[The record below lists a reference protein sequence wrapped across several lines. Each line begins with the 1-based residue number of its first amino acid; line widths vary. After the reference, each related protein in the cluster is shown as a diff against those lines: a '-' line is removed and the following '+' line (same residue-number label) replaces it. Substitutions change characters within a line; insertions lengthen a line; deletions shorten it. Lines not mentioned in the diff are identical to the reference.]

1 MKIICNSAG
10 NCVQSSGIVWPKSEI
25 MHYFSVSFRSFFLFS
40 FILSVSFLMM
50 SWTASESRARRRV
63 YLQHITEK
71 DPITEER
78 KRNFSNELW
87 ARRRI
92 PDKWFIK
99 KTDAGT

>member
-1 MKIICNSAG
+1 M
-10 NCVQSSGIVWPKSEI
+10 P
-25 MHYFSVSFRSFFLFS
+25 
-40 FILSVSFLMM
+40 
-50 SWTASESRARRRV
+50 WTASESRARRRV

-92 PDKWFIK
+92 PDKWFVK